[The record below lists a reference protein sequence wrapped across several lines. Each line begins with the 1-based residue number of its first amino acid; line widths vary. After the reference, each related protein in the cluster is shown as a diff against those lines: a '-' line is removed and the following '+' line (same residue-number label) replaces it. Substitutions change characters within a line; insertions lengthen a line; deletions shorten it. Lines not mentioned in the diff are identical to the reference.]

1 MQNLPKQLRRWGW
14 ISFSIMWIPFAGL
27 LVAMIG
33 MPTGSYSWT
42 ELPLLAR
49 ACLVFGGFLAL
60 ASMVLLV
67 GAPVLSAA
75 TNRQVLSSGL
85 PATAK
90 ILAITDTGTTINQN
104 PVIHFLLQVQPSD
117 RSAFQAE
124 TEKLVSRLQVPRFQ
138 PGSSIAVMYHP
149 DSLAVA
155 ILDDQATP

>member
-1 MQNLPKQLRRWGW
+1 
-14 ISFSIMWIPFAGL
+14 
-27 LVAMIG
+27 
-33 MPTGSYSWT
+33 
-42 ELPLLAR
+42 
-49 ACLVFGGFLAL
+49 
-60 ASMVLLV
+60 MVLLV

-75 TNRQVLSSGL
+75 TNRQVVSSGL

-124 TEKLVSRLQVPRFQ
+124 TEKLVPRLQVPRFQ
-138 PGSSIAVMYHP
+138 PGSFVAVKYHP

-155 ILDDQATP
+155 ILDDQAAP